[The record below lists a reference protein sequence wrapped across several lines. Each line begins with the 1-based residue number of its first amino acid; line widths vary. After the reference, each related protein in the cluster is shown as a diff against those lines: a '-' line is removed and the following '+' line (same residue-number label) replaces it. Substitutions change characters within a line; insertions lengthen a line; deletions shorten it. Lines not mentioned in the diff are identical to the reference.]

1 MNIGRNDRCVCGSKK
16 KYKKCCMNKDIFDTW
31 KDNSYSILEKSN
43 FSDNQKDKLIKTF
56 FTVLN
61 DIRKNNIEGSCH
73 SSSSVLYVLLKEYGF
88 TPRLCIGEVLSKT
101 SDSIFDHSWIEID
114 KMVFD
119 AAIFLPLNKETA
131 DNVVFYGD
139 DIVTKEPSLAIYGYG
154 KGKLDGIARQ
164 VYEYKFNEYMDNY
177 PFCKGGLWS
186 MVRDFSVEI
195 GDPLNKDL
203 KEKYENTKRDLISIN
218 K

>member
-1 MNIGRNDRCVCGSKK
+1 MNIGRNDSCFCGSKK

-31 KDNSYSILEKSN
+31 KDNSYSILGKSD
-43 FSDNQKDKLIKTF
+43 FSEEQKDKLIKTF

-73 SSSSVLYVLLKEYGF
+73 SSSSVLYVLLNEYGF
-88 TPRLCIGEVLSKT
+88 TPSLCIGEVLSKK
-101 SDSIFDHSWIEID
+101 SGLIFDHSWIEID
-114 KMVFD
+114 KMIFD

-139 DIVTKEPSLAIYGYG
+139 DIGTKEPSLAVYGYG

-164 VYEYKFNEYMDNY
+164 VYEYMDGY
-177 PFCKGGLWS
+177 PMYKGGLWS
-186 MVRDFSVEI
+186 MVRDFSIKI
-195 GDPLNKDL
+195 GDPLDIEL
-203 KEKYENTKRDLISIN
+203 KEKYDKTKRNLIGKNI
-218 K
+218 